1 MAKSGTFKNYICGN
15 SSRPGYTLRT
25 YWSSTPDV
33 ANNRSRVL
41 CDHYLDCGSGW
52 DLYIGTR
59 SGTSNVGGDV
69 KDFTKDG
76 ISQGTGGGSHK
87 LGTTEHWIPHNDD
100 GTKTVTATTTFNFAA
115 TISGTYYENIV
126 ATGTMVLDDIPR
138 ASTATVDNG
147 TLGVAQ
153 AFKVTR
159 NEDSFS
165 HAITFSCG
173 TVTNNQAVAKTTDLN
188 PKWTPPPS
196 LASQNKTGSKVTVN
210 FTITTY
216 DADGNSVGT
225 NTFSAEYTIPTTVK
239 PTAALTVTDGKGH
252 LSTYG
257 GYIQIVSTFKVN
269 VTGTPIYGAAIT
281 SYSTKINGGSPY
293 IEQSFET
300 EPITEAGTYNIVAS
314 VTDARGN
321 TGTAT
326 ESVTVLEYYKPKL
339 TISATRCDDNFEDNV
354 EGTNI
359 RVDMDYNVAP
369 LNNKNRFGI
378 TVKWRKSG
386 DTNEYYHADLEG
398 NYQDWYNTTG
408 MSFMIGEAD
417 SDSSYEIE
425 VHITD
430 NFNTS
435 IRSTK
440 VGSAF
445 TFFHFDG
452 PTKSGVGKN
461 KLNVIEASDS
471 GGVIGTDYLFENYTY
486 TLLKDR
492 AFANTYYEIPEAMN
506 LPAGSIIRFNTVIL
520 DAGGEVRLYA
530 AYVDPSDSTETI
542 THNIATLSYIDG
554 GSDSYFEY
562 TVSDGILA
570 LLVEF
575 TYSGSQYID
584 VRFRRPILTINEDDM
599 TYESYIVGV
608 PARLGVGKIAE
619 LDNGA
624 DFGLKARFNAG
635 FEFPILRQ
643 YTDFDTLLTPNFYI
657 GANVADY
664 QYVNC
669 PITGGTFYLE
679 IVAAGEDSYRQSV
692 TTCSKEASVTY
703 ERFYHDGS
711 WGPWRDC
718 YHGQEVLYD
727 NESGSNGTI
736 TLGKLVTNFAFLD
749 IYYTDNNGKYGG
761 CMKITNTGS
770 KTLCFAIVED
780 GPSRSWI
787 RRTSY
792 VLSNYAL
799 TPTVTN
805 AGYVKLDG
813 TSVSHDTGTNYI
825 KITKV
830 MGIR

>member
-1 MAKSGTFKNYICGN
+1 MASGTFKNYICGN

-25 YWSSTPDV
+25 YWSSTTDI
-33 ANNRSRVL
+33 AKNESKVL

-69 KDFTKDG
+69 KSFTKDG

-87 LGTTEHWIPHNDD
+87 LGTTEHTVRHNDD
-100 GTKTVTATTTFNFAA
+100 GTKTVTATTTFNFGA

-159 NEDSFS
+159 NENSFS

-188 PKWTPPPS
+188 PKWTPPLS
-196 LASQNKTGSKVTVN
+196 LASQNKTGSKITVN

-225 NTFSAEYTIPTTVK
+225 DTFSAEYTIPTTVK
-239 PTAALTVTDGKGH
+239 PTASLTVTDGKGH

-257 GYIQIVSTFKVN
+257 GYIQNVSTFKVN

-321 TGTAT
+321 TGTDT
-326 ESVTVLEYYKPKL
+326 ESVTVLEYYLPKL
-339 TISATRCDDNFEDNV
+339 TISAERCNDNFEDDI
-354 EGTNI
+354 EGDNFKVHTI
-359 RVDMDYNVAP
+359 YDVSP
-369 LNNKNRFGI
+369 LNDKNAFSI
-378 TVKWRKSG
+378 TLKWRKSG
-386 DTNEYYHADLEG
+386 DSAYTEQVLEG
-398 NYQDWYNTTG
+398 IYQNYYKSDITW
-408 MSFMIGEAD
+408 MLPDID
-417 SDSSYEIE
+417 PDSSYEIE
-425 VHITD
+425 VTITD
-430 NFNTS
+430 KFGSTS
-435 IRSTK
+435 RAAR

-445 TFFHFDG
+445 TFLHFDG
-452 PTKSGVGKN
+452 PTNNGTGKN
-461 KLNVIEASDS
+461 KLNVRSLPDNISLPGTYHSFSNDILTLRAGDYAN
-471 GGVIGTDYLFENYTY
+471 VIYPIHDI
-486 TLLKDR
+486 
-492 AFANTYYEIPEAMN
+492 A
-506 LPAGSIIRFNTVIL
+506 AGDVVRFSTTIM
-520 DAGGEVRLYA
+520 DAGAEIYIYA
-530 AYVDPSDSTETI
+530 AYEDSTQSSGIRTDQVAHYQY
-542 THNIATLSYIDG
+542 TDG
-554 GSDSYFEY
+554 QTAVYLEY
-562 TVSDGILA
+562 TTPAAPLQLA
-570 LLVEF
+570 VDF
-575 TYSGSQYID
+575 FINSTD
-584 VRFRRPILTINEDDM
+584 TRFKRPILTINEDDM
-599 TYESYIVGV
+599 TYEHYILGC
-608 PARLGVGKIAE
+608 PPRLGIGKIAE
-619 LDNGA
+619 LDYGA
-624 DFGLKARFNAG
+624 DFGLKARFNEG
-635 FEFPILRQ
+635 FEFPIIRQ
-643 YTDFDTLLTPNFYI
+643 YTDLNTLLTPNFYI
-657 GANVADY
+657 GENVTTY

-679 IVAAGEDSYRQSV
+679 VVGAGIDSVRQSI

-718 YHGQEVLYD
+718 YYGQEVLYD
-727 NESGSNGTI
+727 NSAGNAGTV
-736 TLGKLVTNFAFLD
+736 TLLKTSVNFAFID
-749 IYYTDNNGKYGG
+749 IYFKDNNDKEGGHVRVPNPNGKSLTLSMVEGG
-761 CMKITNTGS
+761 ANAT
-770 KTLCFAIVED
+770 
-780 GPSRSWI
+780 WI
-787 RRTSY
+787 RRTY
-792 VLSNYAL
+792 YAISGYNI
-799 TPTVTN
+799 TPTTSST
-805 AGYVKLDG
+805 GYVRFMDSG
-813 TSVSHDTGTNYI
+813 VTHYI
-825 KITKV
+825 GDNHLRITKV

>member
-15 SSRPGYTLRT
+15 ADRPGYTLRT

-69 KDFTKDG
+69 KNFTKDG

-87 LGTTEHWIPHNDD
+87 LGTTEHWIPHNND
-100 GTKTVTATTTFNFAA
+100 GTKTVTATTTFNFNAK
-115 TISGTYYENIV
+115 ISGTQYDNIV

-138 ASTATVDNG
+138 ASTIETTNG
-147 TLGVAQ
+147 TLGKAQ
-153 AFKVTR
+153 SITIKR
-159 NEDSFS
+159 NVDTYTDT
-165 HAITFSCG
+165 ITYKCGTASG
-173 TVTNNQAVAKTTDLN
+173 TVTTKTSADSVT
-188 PKWTPPPS
+188 WTPLLS
-196 LASQNKTGSKVTVN
+196 LASQNATGSKITVTLTV
-210 FTITTY
+210 TTY
-216 DADGNSVGT
+216 NGTTEIGSNSI
-225 NTFSAEYTIPTTVK
+225 NIECTIPNTVK
-239 PTAALTVTDGKGH
+239 PTVELTVADGKGYKN
-252 LSTYG
+252 TYG
-257 GYIQIVSTFKVN
+257 AYIQGMSTFKVT
-269 VTGTPIYGAAIT
+269 VKGTPIYGAAIT

-293 IEQSFET
+293 TESSFET
-300 EPITEAGTYNIVAS
+300 GPITDSGTYNIVAS

-321 TGTAT
+321 TGTDT
-326 ESVTVLEYYKPKL
+326 ESVTVLEYYLPKL

-359 RVDMDYNVAP
+359 RVDIDYNVAP
-369 LNNKNRFGI
+369 LNNKNKFGI
-378 TVKWRKSG
+378 RVKWRKSG
-386 DTNEYYHADLEG
+386 DTTEHIYSDLEG
-398 NYQDWYNTTG
+398 YYQEQYDYELG
-408 MSFMIGEAD
+408 FRIDDAD
-417 SDSSYEIE
+417 PDSSYEIE
-425 VHITD
+425 VELTD
-430 NFNTS
+430 NFSTS
-435 IRSTK
+435 KRATR

-452 PTKSGVGKN
+452 PTKNGTGRN
-461 KLNVIEASDS
+461 KLNLIKDSNS
-471 GGVIGTDYLFENYTY
+471 GGVKDEDYAFENYVY
-486 TLLKDR
+486 TLLADR
-492 AFANTYYEIPEAMN
+492 SFANMFYEVPEATE
-506 LPAGSIIRFNTVIL
+506 LPVGSVIRFNTTIL
-520 DAGGEVRLYA
+520 DTGGEVRLYA
-530 AYVDPSDSTETI
+530 AYLDPSDDTQANTI
-542 THNIATLSYIDG
+542 NIATLSYTDG
-554 GSDSYFEY
+554 ITESYFEY
-562 TVSDGILA
+562 TVADDFLA

-575 TYSGSQYID
+575 CYTGTEHKD
-584 VRFRRPILTINEDDM
+584 VRFKRPILTINEDDM
-599 TYESYIVGV
+599 TYEQYIVGV
-608 PARLGVGKIAE
+608 PARLGIGKIAE

-664 QYVNC
+664 QYINC

-711 WGPWRDC
+711 WGPWRDV

-727 NESGSNGTI
+727 NSAGNNGTV
-736 TLGKLVTNFAFLD
+736 TLLKTTANFVFID
-749 IYYTDNNGKYGG
+749 IYYQDNNGKDGG
-761 CMKITNTGS
+761 HVRIANPNG
-770 KTLCFAIVED
+770 KTIVIHMVEP
-780 GPSRSWI
+780 GASATWI
-787 RRTSY
+787 RRTLYTISGY
-792 VLSNYAL
+792 TM
-799 TPTVTN
+799 TPNMTST
-805 AGYVKLDG
+805 GYVRLMDSSI
-813 TSVSHDTGTNYI
+813 THDISVNHL